1 VSVSPSEPLATRR
14 EVDHLRDDVRGMGKR
29 IDELDSNGTRGMV
42 GITLQISDLIK
53 AQGEMSGRFTEH
65 ERQHQSEAQQRVI
78 GRRWLVGMGFAGMA
92 AMAAVITMLVD
103 VLSHLH

>member
-1 VSVSPSEPLATRR
+1 MATRR
-14 EVDHLRDDVRGMGKR
+14 EVDYLREDVRGMSKR
-29 IDELDSNGTRGMV
+29 IDDLDANGTRGMV

-53 AQGEMSGRFTEH
+53 AQGEMTGRFTEH
-65 ERQHQSEAQQRVI
+65 ERQHRAEAQQRVI
-78 GRRWLVGMGFAGMA
+78 GRRWLVGMGCAGIA